1 MMYNNNRFRN
11 LCIAIAIIGLTL
23 FLLLLTSCRTSFSD
37 EGKLPE
43 FTTTRPSRPALLTV
57 DSDAQIPGAVVVN
70 QILMQSYAEKLEL
83 YADAWE
89 NFYSE
94 VTHADN

>member
-23 FLLLLTSCRTSFSD
+23 FLLLFTSCRTSFD

-43 FTTTRPSRPALLTV
+43 FATARPSRPALLTV
-57 DSDAQIPGAVVVN
+57 DSDAQLPKAVVVN